1 MLQLVGHPPLKPA
14 EVAGV
19 ETLVTVDGGELVEV
33 EFGLGLEFDLFVLF
47 PPVNHSGIHCNDL
60 VCTIKMNHG
69 SLPLLSLVS
78 ATSGL
83 P

>member
-19 ETLVTVDGGELVEV
+19 ETLVTVDGGVLVEV

-47 PPVNHSGIHCNDL
+47 PPVMIQKYIAMRAFEESIL
-60 VCTIKMNHG
+60 VPYHY
-69 SLPLLSLVS
+69 LVWYQQ
-78 ATSGL
+78 L
-83 P
+83 QVYHN

>member
-19 ETLVTVDGGELVEV
+19 ETLVTVDGGVLVEV

-47 PPVNHSGIHCNDL
+47 PPVMIQKNNIM
-60 VCTIKMNHG
+60 I
-69 SLPLLSLVS
+69 
-78 ATSGL
+78 
-83 P
+83 

>member
-47 PPVNHSGIHCNDL
+47 PPLRNTL
-60 VCTIKMNHG
+60 Q
-69 SLPLLSLVS
+69 
-78 ATSGL
+78 
-83 P
+83 